1 MTLSLEPIVLPLTTD
16 TQGVVRIKDSR
27 IPIDFII
34 YDYLAG
40 DSAEEIARN
49 YPTLSLSD
57 VHAVLSYFLAHKKE
71 VNAYIAE
78 QEAIAETK
86 YKDIRHRSAQE
97 GLRQQLL
104 ERLDSR
110 Q

>member
-16 TQGVVRIKDSR
+16 TQGVVRVKNTR
-27 IPIDFII
+27 VPIDFII

-40 DSAEEIARN
+40 DSAEDIAKN

-57 VHAVLSYFLAHKKE
+57 VHAVLSYYLAHKSE

-78 QEAIAETK
+78 QEVSAETK
-86 YKDIRHRSAQE
+86 YKYIKNRSSQE

-104 ERLDSR
+104 ERLDTER
-110 Q
+110 